1 VAGGGEG
8 AAGRADAAR
17 RRADGSRGDRP
28 ERADVYSVL
37 SQPQQELG
45 WTDGANVRIDYRW
58 AAAVADRFRTAAAE
72 LVRLM
77 PDVILAEGTPSVAA
91 LQGATQ
97 TIPIVFV
104 GVNDPIGSGFAQ
116 SLARPGGNITGFT
129 NYEFSM
135 GGKWLGLLRDAAP
148 GVKRVGVMFNPTTAP
163 YARTY
168 LPPLETAARTFG
180 IALTTMLV
188 QDTAAIDRTI
198 TEFARQSNG
207 GLLLLPDSYMLTHR
221 ERIVALAARHRLPAI
236 SGAEPFVRAGGL
248 MSYGAYAIEASR
260 NAASYVDR
268 ILKGDKPL
276 DLPVQAPTKFKLIVN
291 LKTAKALELTV
302 SETFLLLADE
312 VIE

>member
-1 VAGGGEG
+1 
-8 AAGRADAAR
+8 
-17 RRADGSRGDRP
+17 
-28 ERADVYSVL
+28 
-37 SQPQQELG
+37 
-45 WTDGANVRIDYRW
+45 
-58 AAAVADRFRTAAAE
+58 
-72 LVRLM
+72 M

-276 DLPVQAPTKFKLIVN
+276 DLPVQASTKFKLIVN